1 MHRFADTVAAFVFN
15 VFYNWIQCKNSCPL
29 HYTVA
34 QDCVLPRGRRKLSF
48 MEFHLETMKWRR
60 EYAPRFIAPFSIN
73 LLRSVAPHSRS
84 MSQFISFISSSL
96 ALIICR
102 SCCCCCCCA
111 SCLALPWSCILCG
124 AESVSLNGF
133 GFGFAT
139 FTFTYWHSYS
149 HTHIRM
155 YSCAHISCLAAVCG
169 LEYSLV
175 VPKSKPQLNR
185 STGSYNSNSNRHNNN
200 TATTQQQ
207 QQLQQLGATKYEIIS
222 FEAVEIKWIKL
233 NVSLSKCLW
242 INSFQLRENWDAL
255 NKIKIFYIWTLF
267 YDF

>member
-34 QDCVLPRGRRKLSF
+34 QGCVLPRGRRKLSF

-60 EYAPRFIAPFSIN
+60 EYAPKYIAPFSIN
-73 LLRSVAPHSRS
+73 LLHSVAPHSRS

-139 FTFTYWHSYS
+139 FTFTYSHSHSYS

-185 STGSYNSNSNRHNNN
+185 STGSYNSNSNRHNTN
-200 TATTQQQ
+200 TATQQQ
-207 QQLQQLGATKYEIIS
+207 RSSSNYNNLELQNMKS
-222 FEAVEIKWIKL
+222 FHLKL
-233 NVSLSKCLW
+233 
-242 INSFQLRENWDAL
+242 
-255 NKIKIFYIWTLF
+255 
-267 YDF
+267 

>member
-1 MHRFADTVAAFVFN
+1 MQKLVSLTLHCRTGLCFASGQKEV
-15 VFYNWIQCKNSCPL
+15 II
-29 HYTVA
+29 H
-34 QDCVLPRGRRKLSF
+34 GISF
-48 MEFHLETMKWRR
+48 RDDEVEKG
-60 EYAPRFIAPFSIN
+60 ICAPFSIN

-102 SCCCCCCCA
+102 SCCRRCCCA

-139 FTFTYWHSYS
+139 FTFTYSHSYS

-185 STGSYNSNSNRHNNN
+185 STGSYNSNRHNNN
-200 TATTQQQ
+200 TATTTQQ

-222 FEAVEIKWIKL
+222 FEAVEIK
-233 NVSLSKCLW
+233 
-242 INSFQLRENWDAL
+242 
-255 NKIKIFYIWTLF
+255 
-267 YDF
+267 